1 VLTFDREEHRF
12 KHRVAGAC
20 LHAGHVL
27 LTRAED
33 EEFWLLPGGRV
44 EFHEYTREP
53 RSTAS

>member
-1 VLTFDREEHRF
+1 MLTFDREEHRF

-53 RSTAS
+53 RATAS